1 MGWKLGTFLK
11 NQNYHKETMTNYFE
25 ELNKIKPF
33 DSFTVS
39 EKFYEARKILS
50 LLPQAIEEAQYHES
64 LEPLTYIWNSL
75 DKNDRKNLNQEIS
88 KEFPKLQL
96 IYWLP
101 RVKKTVEKQNFR
113 KTPGGNGHV
122 YFVLFDARKFISQ
135 KSACGIYVGQ
145 SRYTPETRLNNHLNN
160 QHASSIVRDKGKFI
174 LKSVSYRYRPISIKE
189 SKRLEA
195 RCIEELKSL
204 KLKNLPSRII
214 KGG

>member
-101 RVKKTVEKQNFR
+101 RVKKT
-113 KTPGGNGHV
+113 G
-122 YFVLFDARKFISQ
+122 
-135 KSACGIYVGQ
+135 
-145 SRYTPETRLNNHLNN
+145 
-160 QHASSIVRDKGKFI
+160 
-174 LKSVSYRYRPISIKE
+174 
-189 SKRLEA
+189 
-195 RCIEELKSL
+195 
-204 KLKNLPSRII
+204 
-214 KGG
+214 